1 MIKFNNIPLLSIILR
16 EVSIFNFKNIYIIA
30 GHKAGRIIKIYNKK
44 IFNFIKVQVIKE
56 KKIKGTWSALRYV
69 KKKIKNNFF
78 VLNGDTFYN
87 NINFSLFNNSQ
98 LKKKN

>member
-1 MIKFNNIPLLSIILR
+1 M
-16 EVSIFNFKNIYIIA
+16 
-30 GHKAGRIIKIYNKK
+30 
-44 IFNFIKVQVIKE
+44 IKE

-78 VLNGDTFYN
+78 VLNGDTLYN

-98 LKKKN
+98 LKKKRLVMMITNNHHYSENQKLKGIFIDSKKNIIYQ